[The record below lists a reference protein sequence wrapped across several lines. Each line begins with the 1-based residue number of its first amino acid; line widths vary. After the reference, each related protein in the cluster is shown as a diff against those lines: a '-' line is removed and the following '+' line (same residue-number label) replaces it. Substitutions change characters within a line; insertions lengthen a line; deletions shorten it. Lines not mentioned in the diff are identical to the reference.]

1 MSGLTLRHPVDEAG
15 LGLTGQRV
23 RERLIARL
31 LAEGVADARVLEAIR
46 RVPRHLFVDEAISG
60 RAYEDT
66 ALPIGNGQTISQ
78 PLIVARM
85 TEAVLAAG
93 RPSRVLEIGTGSG
106 YQAAVLAGLVDQ
118 VFTVERI
125 GPLLRQA
132 RRRFRQLGLD
142 NVRSRHDDGR
152 AGWPEEAPFDAV
164 VVTAAARHVE
174 PAWLAQLAADGVLVA
189 PVGEPGASQR
199 LVRIR
204 REAGEDRQ
212 DDLGAVV
219 FVPILPGVGE

>member
-1 MSGLTLRHPVDEAG
+1 MSGVTLRHPVDGTG

-31 LAEGVADARVLEAIR
+31 AAEGVSDPQVLEAIR
-46 RVPRHLFVDEAISG
+46 QVPRHLFVDEAIAG

-85 TEAVLAAG
+85 TEAVLAHG
-93 RPSRVLEIGTGSG
+93 RPQRVLEIGTGSG
-106 YQAAVLAGLVDQ
+106 YQAAVLAGLVGQ
-118 VFTVERI
+118 VYTVERI

-142 NVRSRHDDGR
+142 NIRSRHDDGR
-152 AGWPEEAPFDAV
+152 TGWPDEAPFDAV
-164 VVTAAARHVE
+164 VVTAAARQVE
-174 PAWLAQLAADGVLVA
+174 PAWLEQLGPDGVLVA
-189 PVGEPGASQR
+189 PVGEPGAVQR
-199 LVRIR
+199 LLRVVRS
-204 REAGEDRQ
+204 AGEERQ
-212 DDLGAVV
+212 DDLGAVA
-219 FVPILPGVGE
+219 FVPILPGVDA